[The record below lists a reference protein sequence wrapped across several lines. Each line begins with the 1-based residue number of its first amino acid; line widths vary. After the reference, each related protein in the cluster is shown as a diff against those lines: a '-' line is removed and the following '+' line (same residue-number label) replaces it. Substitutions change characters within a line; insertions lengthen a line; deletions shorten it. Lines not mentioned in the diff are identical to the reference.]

1 MNWQSEARAWSLAV
15 AGLFCLGAVGYRVLT
30 IPDLAP
36 TVAQLTATLAN
47 LNAATGQWAAASKQ
61 QTASVSAIERDVR
74 AQLWHVDR
82 SLTALNGTLQA
93 AQGAIGGVKTT
104 LSVTDA
110 QLAHI
115 GPLLDSAR
123 AATDSIPISMGK
135 LNSTID
141 ASTQTIK
148 DLDARVN
155 DPHVAG
161 IVAHADGMS
170 ASGDKMLADA
180 QYKTHQLLHP
190 DKVKLGFW
198 GATWAVIKAVHQIE
212 PPIF

>member
-1 MNWQSEARAWSLAV
+1 MSWQSETRAWTLAV
-15 AGLFCLGAVGYRVLT
+15 AGVFCLSSIGYKVLT
-30 IPDLAP
+30 VPNLAP
-36 TVAQLTATLAN
+36 TIAQLNGTLAN

-61 QTASVSAIERDVR
+61 QTASVAAIERDVR
-74 AQLWHVDR
+74 AELWHIDR
-82 SLTALNGTLQA
+82 SLTAVDGTLTA
-93 AQGAIGGVKTT
+93 AQGAIRGVQTT

-110 QLAHI
+110 QLGHV

-123 AATDSIPISMGK
+123 AATDAIPPTMGK
-135 LNSTID
+135 LEGTID
-141 ASTQTIK
+141 ASTQAVK
-148 DLDARVN
+148 DVDARVT

-161 IVAHADGMS
+161 IISHADGMS

-180 QYKTHQLLHP
+180 QYKVHELLHP

-198 GATWAVIKAVHQIE
+198 GATWAAIKAVHQIE